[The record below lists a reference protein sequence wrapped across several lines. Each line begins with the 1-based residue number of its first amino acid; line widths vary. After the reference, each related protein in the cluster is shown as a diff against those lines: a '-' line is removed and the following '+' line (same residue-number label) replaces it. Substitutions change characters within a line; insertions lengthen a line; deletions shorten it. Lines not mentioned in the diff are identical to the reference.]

1 MGHTEQ
7 PREHTLSLH
16 PILALA
22 SITPS
27 TSRDLGAPLP
37 LSLKLV
43 PPSTPVQDNTVLPS
57 LLDVRPRINP
67 LSLYFLLHQ
76 PSRDWDTQQ
85 HHWLVLDR
93 EVRTPTWLYKKPST
107 SNPQLYPPA
116 ASQSVKQ
123 GRYI

>member
-7 PREHTLSLH
+7 PREHTLSLY

-43 PPSTPVQDNTVLPS
+43 PPTTSTQVQVIQCLPFYWTYG
-57 LLDVRPRINP
+57 LLCRNQDKPGVIV
-67 LSLYFLLHQ
+67 FLLHQ
-76 PSRDWDTQQ
+76 PYGDRDTQ
-85 HHWLVLDR
+85 HI
-93 EVRTPTWLYKKPST
+93 Y
-107 SNPQLYPPA
+107 
-116 ASQSVKQ
+116 
-123 GRYI
+123 